1 MPLQVSAM
9 SCHEKKNVAVALMM
23 RSEVTAGTILRTVSL
38 ALFHAVSLGVN
49 TVKIRANHL
58 L

>member
-1 MPLQVSAM
+1 MK
-9 SCHEKKNVAVALMM
+9 KKNVAVALMM